1 MSISRQNTISV
12 ITNMKFQKNSILQF
26 ENMVIWVY
34 SLKIKTTLSSLPQI
48 LLSTDD
54 VARHNW
60 VHNESG
66 IMLMTLG

>member
-54 VARHNW
+54 VARPNW